1 MIKLF
6 SFLTLLLILAAAPAP
21 AQTPTGAAGLAPS
34 SWPASRHDA
43 SMTGRA
49 QVVGPTNP
57 QLKWTLNL
65 SSGKLGSPVLGS
77 DGAIYIPGND
87 NDTLY
92 AVSPEGR
99 LQWKFT
105 GKKLSGELFVAPAIV
120 GRDGLSGQD
129 VIYFGSTKNIFY
141 AVNPDGSLRWSTAL
155 EGEVRLSA
163 NIGSDG
169 TIYVAAKD
177 CRLYALAP
185 DGKIRW
191 RVDLLGYPGNAPAIS
206 SDGTIYVVAGVSLK
220 GYTPDGSRRLDV
232 NCSALGVLNGLIVDG
247 FELIYVTAL
256 ESPIVLALSNSGAE
270 RWSYRFPESFGPAQ
284 LPALGNDGNLYFA
297 SAKSGELFVL
307 NRDGSKRWSAAPV
320 AGKFLTELIL
330 DHANQIYI
338 VDDNEGLISASEGGH
353 LRWSMPEIQCQFS
366 PALGADGTVYVATD
380 KKLYAIGARA
390 AKMVIEAR
398 PLDWGEVCV
407 GSDVTLALKISNQ
420 GNADLQ
426 VSRLTASQSTTPA
439 GVFQID
445 SAGFMLPAGAQ
456 KTVPVKFAPVDFVSY
471 SETLTIHSN
480 AGNASVALK
489 GSGIGAKIS
498 ARTGAADSLNFGEVV
513 MGKSVAQLTHV
524 LSGNACALRI
534 DSVKIA
540 GLPGQGGNAAFS
552 VETTS
557 LPKILAAGD
566 TATFAV
572 RFSPA
577 ALSAY
582 QASLLIY
589 NNDRQ
594 RNPFV
599 VVLQGNAAATRPDI
613 EVTPQTLAFGKICN
627 EKQLHAVV
635 ANTGEKTLQVD
646 SLVFSNPAFF
656 TDHARTF
663 SVASGQRDTIR
674 IRFKPLAGAVS
685 DGALTIFS
693 NDANKK
699 SVTVALAGQ
708 GEIPVLAASPAGVEF
723 GAVEIQTCAG
733 VVNTV
738 VKTYLLGND
747 GGCDLRVDSLITQR
761 GAADF
766 FTVVSPSLPQ
776 IIPAQGK
783 LNVVLKFT
791 PASTGEFS
799 SGLRVVTNSPAARVF
814 WAKLQGRGVAAPD
827 IAVAADT
834 LDFGPVSVGSTQSS
848 RLVIRNLG
856 EIDLNVARLAVSSSR
871 FTATAQ
877 PFALACKQDST
888 VTVAFSPDSTGLFTA
903 TLSITSNDPDEATV
917 NVFLRGQGTKSVQAI
932 ITTDASAYHFPA
944 LCIGSRD
951 SLRAVVT
958 NKGSAVLRVDSV
970 RVTSNQQIFS
980 TVAGKFQLEP
990 QQSKTL
996 TVFFKPLQ
1004 RAEYTAA
1011 LQFFS
1016 NASNSRLL
1024 EVKLHGSGSTAKI
1037 GGQSRIAFAPTDV
1050 DSARRDSYLLNNLGD
1065 CPLTVTG
1072 VKIEG
1077 AHANDFKVIDIGPS
1091 VIVSRGSSRLALEFK
1106 PTLASAR
1113 QALLVITSSDPVQ
1126 SRFEVT
1132 LNGNGNGLPGKLAG
1146 PNRIDF
1152 GKACLDESIA
1162 RECTITNT
1170 GQSDLTVTQ
1179 IMTARGELFKISG
1192 AIQLPKQVHPQ
1203 ESVVI
1208 PLAFAPRQT
1217 GAASDTLLVQTDLA
1231 ANALFRVA
1239 LQGAGRDDMARLEM
1253 SDQALAFTSHLDQTK
1268 SEQVTITNAGC
1279 GKIEISQIELARKLR
1294 VFAVRPEWPLPVML
1308 EKDQSLNVTVS
1319 FKGDDFRSFADSL
1332 YIYCVDWQQNIERL
1346 SVSLLGKVMD
1356 GAPCLQVAAAKLDF
1370 GEVAVGQAKRLDLQV
1385 TNCSAD
1391 SRLIV
1396 RALQPAS
1403 GDFKILP
1410 DTLTIFPHNP
1420 QFFAVNFAPQRHG
1433 ERVDTLKLVYSALSD
1448 PGRTEMVKIVLA
1460 GAATGNRAFAR
1471 PNAFTPNGDGKND
1484 QAKIHFTGYDPGT
1497 LLLRVYDLRGLEVRL
1512 LRPERRGELEIGW
1525 DGRDDRGDLQM
1536 PGAYLWLLEDNGK
1549 KVGSGQLVLIR

>member
-1 MIKLF
+1 MTKLF

-21 AQTPTGAAGLAPS
+21 AQTPTGVAGLAPS

-43 SMTGRA
+43 AMTGRA

-77 DGAIYIPGND
+77 HTPAGDGTIYIPGND

-92 AVSPEGR
+92 AVSAEGR

-105 GKKLSGELFVAPAIV
+105 GKKLPDELFVAPAIV
-120 GRDGLSGQD
+120 GRDGA
-129 VIYFGSTKNIFY
+129 IYFGSTKNIFY

-155 EGEVRLSA
+155 EGEVRHSA

-185 DGKIRW
+185 DGKIKWTANLERF
-191 RVDLLGYPGNAPAIS
+191 PGNGPAIA
-206 SDGTIYVVAGVSLK
+206 SDGTIYVVAGEFLK
-220 GYTPDGSRRLDV
+220 GYRPEGSRRLEV

-256 ESPIVLALSNSGAE
+256 ESPKVLALSNSGAE

-338 VDDNEGLISASEGGH
+338 VDDNEGLISASAGGH

-366 PALGADGTVYVATD
+366 PALGADGTVYVASD

-390 AKMVIEAR
+390 AKMVLEAR

-426 VSRLTASQSTTPA
+426 VSRLAVSQTAARA

-456 KTVPVKFAPVDFVSY
+456 KTVPVKFTPADFVSY
-471 SETLTIHSN
+471 NETLTIYSN

-498 ARTGAADSLNFGEVV
+498 AHTVDSLNFGEVI
-513 MGKSVAQLTHV
+513 MGKSAVQFAQV
-524 LSGNACALRI
+524 LSGNDCALRI

-540 GLPGQGGNAAFS
+540 GRPGQGANAAAFS

-566 TATFAV
+566 TATFTV

-613 EVTPQTLAFGKICN
+613 EVTPQALAFGKICD
-627 EKQLHAVV
+627 EKQLHTVV
-635 ANTGEKTLQVD
+635 ANSGEKTLQVD

-656 TDHARTF
+656 SDHARTF
-663 SVASGQRDTIR
+663 SVAAGQRDTIR
-674 IRFKPLAGAVS
+674 IRFKPIAGVVS
-685 DGALTIFS
+685 EGALTIFS

-699 SVTVALAGQ
+699 AVAVALRGQ
-708 GEIPVLAASPAGVEF
+708 GAVAVLVVTPTVEF
-723 GAVEIQTCAG
+723 GSVEVQTCAG
-733 VVNTV
+733 VVNSAT
-738 VKTYLLGND
+738 KTYVIGND
-747 GGCDLRVDSLITQR
+747 GDCDLRVDSLITST
-761 GAADF
+761 GAVSGAF
-766 FTVVSPSLPQ
+766 SVVSPSLPQ
-776 IIPAQGK
+776 IIPARGK
-783 LNVVLKFT
+783 LNIVLKFT
-791 PASTGEFS
+791 PATIGDYTGS
-799 SGLRVVTNSPAARVF
+799 LRIVTNSSVERQF
-814 WAKLQGRGVAAPD
+814 LTRLHGRGVAAPD
-827 IAVAADT
+827 IAVATDT
-834 LDFGPVSVGSTQSS
+834 LDFGAVSVGSTQSS
-848 RLVIRNLG
+848 RLTIRNLG

-871 FTATAQ
+871 FTAPAQ
-877 PFALACKQDST
+877 PFALACKQDSA

-903 TLSITSNDPDEATV
+903 TLSIISNDPDEATV
-917 NVFLRGQGTKSVQAI
+917 NVFMRGQGTKSVEAI
-932 ITTDASAYHFPA
+932 IATNASAYHFPA

-951 SLRAVVT
+951 SLHAVVT
-958 NKGSAVLRVDSV
+958 NKGSAVLHVDSV
-970 RVTSNQQIFS
+970 RVASNQQIFS
-980 TVAGKFQLEP
+980 IATGRFQLEP

-996 TVFFKPLQ
+996 TVFFEPPQ
-1004 RAEYTAA
+1004 RAEYSAA

-1016 NASNSRLL
+1016 NASNSRLF
-1024 EVKLHGSGSTAKI
+1024 EVKLHGSGSAAQI
-1037 GGQSRIAFAPTDV
+1037 GGQSRMTFAPTDV
-1050 DSARRDSYLLNNLGD
+1050 DSTRRDFYLLNNLGD
-1065 CPLTVTG
+1065 CPLTIRG

-1077 AHANDFKVIDIGPS
+1077 AHANDFKVVDIGPS
-1091 VIVSRGSSRLALEFK
+1091 VVVSQGSSRLALEFK
-1106 PTLASAR
+1106 PSLASAR

-1126 SRFEVT
+1126 PRFEVT
-1132 LNGNGNGLPGKLAG
+1132 LNGTGNGLPGKLAG
-1146 PNRIDF
+1146 PHHIDF

-1170 GQSDLTVTQ
+1170 GQSDLTVKQ
-1179 IMTARGELFKISG
+1179 IMTVRGEFFKITG
-1192 AIQLPKQVHPQ
+1192 TMQLPKPVQPQ

-1208 PLAFAPRQT
+1208 PLAFTPRQT

-1231 ANALFRVA
+1231 ANAWFRVV
-1239 LQGAGRDDMARLEM
+1239 LQGAGRDDMTRLGV
-1253 SDQALAFTSHLDQTK
+1253 SQQAVAFSSHLDQTK
-1268 SEQVTITNAGC
+1268 TEPVTITNAGC
-1279 GKIEISQIELARKLR
+1279 GKIEIRQIELARKLR
-1294 VFAVRPEWPLPVML
+1294 VFAIRPESPLPVTL

-1319 FKGDDFRSFADSL
+1319 FTGDDFRSFADSL
-1332 YIYCVDWQQNIERL
+1332 YIYCVDWQQNSERL
-1346 SVSLLGKVMD
+1346 AVSLLGKVMD
-1356 GAPCLQVAAAKLDF
+1356 GAPCLQVATAKLDF

-1396 RALQPAS
+1396 RALQPAG

-1433 ERVDTLKLVYSALSD
+1433 ERVDTLKLIYSALSD
-1448 PGRTEMVKIVLA
+1448 PGRTETLKIVLA
-1460 GAATGNRAFAR
+1460 GVATGNRAFAR

-1484 QAKIHFTGYDPGT
+1484 QAKIHFTGYDPAT

-1512 LRPERRGELEIGW
+1512 LRPEKRGELEIGW
-1525 DGRDDRGDLQM
+1525 DGRDDRGELQM

>member
-1 MIKLF
+1 MTKLF

-21 AQTPTGAAGLAPS
+21 AQTGLAAS

-43 SMTGRA
+43 FMTGRA

-57 QLKWTLNL
+57 QLKWALNL
-65 SSGKLGSPVLGS
+65 SGGKLGSPVLGG
-77 DGAIYIPGND
+77 DGTIYIPGNE

-99 LQWKFT
+99 LQWSFT
-105 GKKLSGELFVAPAIV
+105 GKKLSGEQFIAPAIV
-120 GRDGLSGQD
+120 GRDG
-129 VIYFGSTKNIFY
+129 VIYFGSTQNIFY
-141 AVNPDGSLRWSTAL
+141 AVNPDGALRWSAAL

-163 NIGSDG
+163 NIGGDG

-185 DGKIRW
+185 DGKIKW
-191 RVDLLGYPGNAPAIS
+191 RVNLEAYPGNGPAIS
-206 SDGTIYVVAGVSLK
+206 SDGTIYVVAGASLK
-220 GYTPDGSRRLDV
+220 GYGPDGSRRLDV
-232 NCSALGVLNGLIVDG
+232 NCSAVGVLSGLIVDG

-256 ESPIVLALSNSGAE
+256 ESPNVLAISNSGVE
-270 RWSYRFPESFGPAQ
+270 RWSYRFPENFGPAQ
-284 LPALGNDGNLYFA
+284 LPALGTDGSLYFA
-297 SAKSGELFVL
+297 SAKSGELLVL
-307 NRDGSKRWSAAPV
+307 NRDGSKRWSSSPAS
-320 AGKFLTELIL
+320 GKFLTELVL
-330 DHANQIYI
+330 DQANQIYI
-338 VDDNEGLISASEGGH
+338 VDDNDGLISTSEGGQ

-366 PALGADGTVYVATD
+366 PAFGADGTVYVASD
-380 KKLYAIGARA
+380 KKLYAISASA
-390 AKMVIEAR
+390 PKMVVETR

-407 GSDVTLALKISNQ
+407 GSAATLALKISNP

-426 VSRLTASQSTTPA
+426 VNHLAVSQA
-439 GVFQID
+439 VFQID
-445 SAGFMLPAGAQ
+445 SAGDARRGFILPAGAQ
-456 KTVPVKFAPVDFVSY
+456 KTVPVTFAPADFISY
-471 SETLTIHSN
+471 SEILTIHSN
-480 AGNASVALK
+480 AGNAAVTLR
-489 GSGIGAKIS
+489 GSGLGARIS
-498 ARTGAADSLNFGEVV
+498 ARTGDSLNFGEVV
-513 MGKSVAQLTHV
+513 MGKSAAQVAHV
-524 LSGNACALRI
+524 LNGNDCALRI

-540 GLPGQGGNAAFS
+540 GANAAAFS
-552 VETTS
+552 VEAAS
-557 LPKILAAGD
+557 LPKILAVGD

-582 QASLLIY
+582 HASLLIY

-613 EVTPQTLAFGKICN
+613 EVTPLALTFGKICA

-646 SLVFSNPAFF
+646 SLVFSNPAFS

-663 SVASGQRDTIR
+663 SVAAGQRDTIR
-674 IRFKPLAGAVS
+674 IRFTPVAGAVS
-685 DGALTIFS
+685 EGALAIFS

-699 SVTVALAGQ
+699 SVTVALRGQ
-708 GEIPVLAASPAGVEF
+708 GAVPVLVVTPTVEF
-723 GAVEIQTCAG
+723 GAVEVQTCAG
-733 VVNTV
+733 LVNSAT
-738 VKTYLLGND
+738 KTYVIGND
-747 GGCDLRVDSLITQR
+747 GGCDLRVDSLIAT
-761 GAADF
+761 GVFSVA
-766 FTVVSPSLPQ
+766 SPSLPQ

-791 PASTGEFS
+791 PTSIGDYTGT
-799 SGLRVVTNSPAARVF
+799 LRIVTNSSGERQF
-814 WAKLQGRGVAAPD
+814 LTRLHGRGVAAPH

-834 LDFGPVSVGSTQSS
+834 LDFGVVSVDSTKSS
-848 RLVIRNLG
+848 RLAIRNLG
-856 EIDLNVARLAVSSSR
+856 EVDLNVASLAISSSR
-871 FTATAQ
+871 FTAAAQ
-877 PFALACKQDST
+877 AFALACKQDSA

-944 LCIGSRD
+944 LCVGSRD

-970 RVTSNQQIFS
+970 RVASTQQIFS
-980 TVAGKFQLEP
+980 TAAGDARRGFQLEP

-996 TVFFKPLQ
+996 TVFFTPLQ
-1004 RAEYTAA
+1004 RAEYSAA
-1011 LQFFS
+1011 LQLFS
-1016 NASNSRLL
+1016 NASNGRLL
-1024 EVKLHGSGSTAKI
+1024 EVKLHGSGTAAEI
-1037 GGQSRIAFAPTDV
+1037 GGQSRMAFAPTDV

-1077 AHANDFKVIDIGPS
+1077 AHANDFKVIDIGPP

-1106 PTLASAR
+1106 PSLASAR

-1126 SRFEVT
+1126 PRFEVT

-1170 GQSDLTVTQ
+1170 GQSDLTLTQ
-1179 IMTARGELFKISG
+1179 IMTARGELFKIAG
-1192 AIQLPKQVHPQ
+1192 AIQLPKPVHPQ

-1208 PLAFAPRQT
+1208 PLAFTPKQA
-1217 GAASDTLLVQTDLA
+1217 GNVSDTLLVQTDLA

-1253 SDQALAFTSHLDQTK
+1253 SHQALAFNSHLDETK
-1268 SEQVTITNAGC
+1268 TEQVTITNAGC

-1294 VFAVRPEWPLPVML
+1294 VFATRPERPLPVTL

-1319 FKGDDFRSFADSL
+1319 FKGDDFRTFADSL
-1332 YIYCVDWQQNIERL
+1332 YIYCVDWQQNLQRL
-1346 SVSLLGKVMD
+1346 SVSLWGNVMD
-1356 GAPCLQVAAAKLDF
+1356 GAPCLQVGAAKLDF
-1370 GEVAVGQAKRLDLQV
+1370 GEVAVGQVKRLDLQV

-1403 GDFKILP
+1403 RDFKILP

-1433 ERVDTLKLVYSALSD
+1433 EMVDTLKLVYSALSD
-1448 PGRTEMVKIVLA
+1448 PGRTQTQKVVLA
-1460 GAATGNRAFAR
+1460 GAGTGNRAFAR

-1484 QAKIHFTGYDPGT
+1484 QAKIHFTGYDPQT

-1512 LRPERRGELEIGW
+1512 LRPERRGEPEIGW

>member
-1 MIKLF
+1 MTKLF
-6 SFLTLLLILAAAPAP
+6 SFFALPLILAAMAAAPAH
-21 AQTPTGAAGLAPS
+21 AQTGLAAS
-34 SWPASRHDA
+34 SWPASRHD
-43 SMTGRA
+43 SYMTGRA
-49 QVVGPTNP
+49 RVIGPTNP

-65 SSGKLGSPVLGS
+65 SRGKLGSPVLGS
-77 DGAIYIPGND
+77 DGAIYIPGNE

-105 GKKLSGELFVAPAIV
+105 GKKLSGEQFVAPAIV
-120 GRDGLSGQD
+120 GRDG

-141 AVNPDGSLRWSTAL
+141 AVNPDGSRRWSAAL

-185 DGKIRW
+185 DGKIKW
-191 RVDLLGYPGNAPAIS
+191 RVDLERLPGNAPAIA
-206 SDGTIYVVAGVSLK
+206 SDGTIYVVAGEFLK
-220 GYTPDGSRRLDV
+220 GYGSDGSRRLEV
-232 NCSALGVLNGLIVDG
+232 NCSAAGVLNGLIVDG

-256 ESPIVLALSNSGAE
+256 ENPTVLAISNSGAE
-270 RWSYRFPESFGPAQ
+270 RWNYRFPESFGPAQ
-284 LPALGNDGNLYFA
+284 LPALGTDGGLYFA

-307 NRDGSKRWSAAPV
+307 NRDGSKRWSASPA
-320 AGKFLTELIL
+320 AGKFLTELVL
-330 DHANQIYI
+330 DQANQIYI
-338 VDDNEGLISASEGGH
+338 VDEKDGLISTSEAGQ
-353 LRWSMPEIQCQFS
+353 LRWAMPEIQCQFS
-366 PALGADGTVYVATD
+366 PAFGADGTVYVASD
-380 KKLYAIGARA
+380 KKLYAISARA

-407 GSDVTLALKISNQ
+407 GSAATLALKISNQ

-426 VSRLTASQSTTPA
+426 VNRLAASQT
-439 GVFQID
+439 VFQID
-445 SAGFMLPAGAQ
+445 SAGFILPAGAQ
-456 KTVPVKFAPVDFVSY
+456 KTVPVKFTPADFISY
-471 SETLTIHSN
+471 SETLAIHSN

-489 GSGIGAKIS
+489 GSGLGARIS
-498 ARTGAADSLNFGEVV
+498 ARTGDSLNFGEVV
-513 MGKSVAQLTHV
+513 MGKSAAQLTHV
-524 LSGNACALRI
+524 LSGNDCALRI

-540 GLPGQGGNAAFS
+540 GANSAAFS
-552 VETTS
+552 VEAAS

-577 ALSAY
+577 VLNAY

-599 VVLQGNAAATRPDI
+599 VVLQGNAAAVRPDI
-613 EVTPQTLAFGKICN
+613 EVTPLALTFGKICE

-646 SLVFSNPAFF
+646 SLVFSNPAFS

-663 SVASGQRDTIR
+663 SVAAGQRDTIH
-674 IRFKPLAGAVS
+674 IRFTPVAGAVS
-685 DGALTIFS
+685 EGALAIFS

-699 SVTVALAGQ
+699 SVTVALRGQ
-708 GEIPVLAASPAGVEF
+708 GAVPVLVVTPTVEF
-723 GAVEIQTCAG
+723 GAVEVQTCAG
-733 VVNTV
+733 LVNSAT
-738 VKTYLLGND
+738 KTFVIGND
-747 GGCDLRVDSLITQR
+747 GGCDLRVDSLIAT
-761 GAADF
+761 GVFSVA
-766 FTVVSPSLPQ
+766 SPSLPQ

-791 PASTGEFS
+791 PTSIGDYTGTLRIVANS
-799 SGLRVVTNSPAARVF
+799 SGERQFLTR
-814 WAKLQGRGVAAPD
+814 LQGRGVAAPH

-834 LDFGPVSVGSTQSS
+834 LDFGAVSVGSTQSS
-848 RLVIRNLG
+848 RIAIRNLG
-856 EIDLNVARLAVSSSR
+856 EIDLNVARFAVSSPY
-871 FTATAQ
+871 FTAGAQ
-877 PFALACKQDST
+877 AFALACKQDSA

-932 ITTDASAYHFPA
+932 ITTDAAAYHFPA
-944 LCIGSRD
+944 LCVGSRD

-958 NKGSAVLRVDSV
+958 NKGSAALRVDSV
-970 RVTSNQQIFS
+970 RVASTQQIFS
-980 TVAGKFQLEP
+980 TAAAGFQLEP
-990 QQSKTL
+990 QLSKTL
-996 TVFFKPLQ
+996 TVFFKPPQ

-1016 NASNSRLL
+1016 NASNGRLL
-1024 EVKLHGSGSTAKI
+1024 EVKLHGSGTAAEI
-1037 GGQSRIAFAPTDV
+1037 GGQSRMAFAPTDV

-1106 PTLASAR
+1106 PSLASAR

-1126 SRFEVT
+1126 PRLEVT

-1170 GQSDLTVTQ
+1170 GQSDLTLTQ
-1179 IMTARGELFKISG
+1179 IMTARGELFKIAG
-1192 AIQLPKQVHPQ
+1192 AMQLPKPVHPQ

-1208 PLAFAPRQT
+1208 PLAFTPRQA

-1253 SDQALAFTSHLDQTK
+1253 SHQALAFNSHLDETK
-1268 SEQVTITNAGC
+1268 TEQVTISNAGC

-1294 VFAVRPEWPLPVML
+1294 VFASRPERPLPVTL

-1319 FKGDDFRSFADSL
+1319 FKGDDFRAFADSL

-1346 SVSLLGKVMD
+1346 SVSLWGNVMD
-1356 GAPCLQVAAAKLDF
+1356 GAPCLQVAAVKLDF

-1433 ERVDTLKLVYSALSD
+1433 EIVDTLKLVYSALSD
-1448 PGRTEMVKIVLA
+1448 PGRTQTQKVVLA

-1484 QAKIHFTGYDPGT
+1484 QAKVHFTGYDPEA
-1497 LLLRVYDLRGLEVRL
+1497 LMLRVYDLRGLEVRL
-1512 LRPERRGELEIGW
+1512 LRAERRGELEIGW
-1525 DGRDDRGDLQM
+1525 DGRDDRGELQM